1 VSQKG
6 EDATVRKQNFAE
18 SVGWYDGIITDMFAK
33 TTAAKPA
40 AATPA
45 KKAG

>member
-33 TTAAKPA
+33 TSKPT
-40 AATPA
+40 ATPA
-45 KKAG
+45 KAG

>member
-6 EDATVRKQNFAE
+6 EDAALRKQNFAE
-18 SVGWYDGIITDMFAK
+18 SVGWYDSIISDMFAK
-33 TTAAKPA
+33 TAAVKPA
-40 AATPA
+40 AAPV